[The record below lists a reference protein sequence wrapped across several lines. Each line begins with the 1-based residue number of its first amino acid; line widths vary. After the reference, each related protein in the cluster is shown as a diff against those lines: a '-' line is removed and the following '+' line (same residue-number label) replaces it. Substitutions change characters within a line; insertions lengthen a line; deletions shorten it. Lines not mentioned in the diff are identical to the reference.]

1 MSYFYTKAHILTFYN
16 RVFLSEVIFYTVIT
30 LLLRKKYAFHLHH
43 YAICMTALTLLSYQH
58 KGVIVLHGTLTGIMI
73 EGGSR
78 WGYAAVW
85 EKKMDKTVSKVAELK
100 Q

>member
-1 MSYFYTKAHILTFYN
+1 MSYI
-16 RVFLSEVIFYTVIT
+16 VIT
-30 LLLRKKYAFHLHH
+30 LWLRKKYAFHLHH

-58 KGVIVLHGTLTGIMI
+58 IGVIALHGTLTGIMI

-85 EKKMDKTVSKVAELK
+85 EKKKVSTDSIIAELRY
-100 Q
+100 